1 MNYLNYVGDY
11 NNNNFNLKLDI
22 YNFLESD
29 IEILVDFH
37 KKYPE
42 FDDEDYFV
50 KNNNNNVKR
59 NLDKNNVDY
68 REIYLPREVNLNC

>member
-42 FDDEDYFV
+42 FDDEDYVV

-59 NLDKNNVDY
+59 NLDKNNV
-68 REIYLPREVNLNC
+68 LL